1 MIINAVKK
9 AISLAQLDE
18 LVESLPNGLNTIV
31 GERGIRLSGGQ
42 RQRIGIA
49 RALLTS
55 PKLLVLDEATSSLD
69 GSTELDISEAI
80 NSLKGD
86 VTTILIAH
94 RLSTVKNADKVAYM
108 SDGKI
113 LAVGSFDHIKREIPD
128 FEKQAAIMGL

>member
-1 MIINAVKK
+1 
-9 AISLAQLDE
+9 
-18 LVESLPNGLNTIV
+18 
-31 GERGIRLSGGQ
+31 
-42 RQRIGIA
+42 
-49 RALLTS
+49 
-55 PKLLVLDEATSSLD
+55 LLVLDEATSSLD

-113 LAVGSFDHIKREIPD
+113 LAVGSFDQIKREIPD